1 MACEMNH
8 DATKITHS
16 EIGNYKLAQSRSND
30 NGKGRVVRRLAD
42 WNFLPSPNKTV
53 TKKRVVRKR

>member
-1 MACEMNH
+1 MNH
-8 DATKITHS
+8 DATKITPR
-16 EIGNYKLAQSRSND
+16 EIGDYKLAQSRSND